1 MKEKLEEIFENT
13 IPHSAFLDKK
23 SIISCM
29 YQSHQLGQ
37 IESEEKYNKL
47 RSAFLKLLENCGD
60 YGKYNESRTHM
71 EEDWKKKGGLL

>member
-1 MKEKLEEIFENT
+1 MKEKLEKIFENT
-13 IPHSAFLDKK
+13 IPHHSFLDKK

-47 RSAFLKLLENCGD
+47 ISVFKSLLEMLD
-60 YGKYNESRTHM
+60 FDEQTK
-71 EEDWKKKGGLL
+71 EDWKKKGGLI

>member
-1 MKEKLEEIFENT
+1 MNDKLEEIFENT
-13 IPHSAFLDKK
+13 IPHGTFLDKK

-47 RSAFLKLLENCGD
+47 TSTFKSLLKTLD
-60 YGKYNESRTHM
+60 FNEQTK
-71 EEDWKKKGGLL
+71 EDWKKEAGLL

>member
-1 MKEKLEEIFENT
+1 MNDKLEVIFENT
-13 IPHSAFLDKK
+13 IPHSTFLDKK

-47 RSAFLKLLENCGD
+47 SSAFKSLLKTLD
-60 YGKYNESRTHM
+60 FNEQTK
-71 EEDWKKKGGLL
+71 EDWEKKGGLL

>member
-1 MKEKLEEIFENT
+1 MKSKLEEIFENT
-13 IPHSAFLDKK
+13 IPHSTFLDKK

-47 RSAFLKLLENCGD
+47 TSTFKSLLKTLDFDEQT
-60 YGKYNESRTHM
+60 K
-71 EEDWKKKGGLL
+71 EDWEKEAGLL

>member
-1 MKEKLEEIFENT
+1 MNDKLEEIFENT
-13 IPHSAFLDKK
+13 IPHGTFLDKK

-47 RSAFLKLLENCGD
+47 TSTFKSLLKTLDFDEQT
-60 YGKYNESRTHM
+60 K
-71 EEDWKKKGGLL
+71 EDWEKKGGLL

>member
-1 MKEKLEEIFENT
+1 MNDKLEEIFENT
-13 IPHSAFLDKK
+13 IPHSTFLDKK

-47 RSAFLKLLENCGD
+47 TSTFKSLLKTLDFDEQT
-60 YGKYNESRTHM
+60 K
-71 EEDWKKKGGLL
+71 EDWKKEAGLL

>member
-1 MKEKLEEIFENT
+1 MNDKLEEIFENT
-13 IPHSAFLDKK
+13 IPHGTFLDKK

-47 RSAFLKLLENCGD
+47 ASVFKSLLKTLDFDEQT
-60 YGKYNESRTHM
+60 K
-71 EEDWKKKGGLL
+71 EDWKKKGGLL

>member
-1 MKEKLEEIFENT
+1 MNDKLEEIFENT
-13 IPHSAFLDKK
+13 IPHSTFLDKK

-47 RSAFLKLLENCGD
+47 TTAFKSLLKTLDFDEQT
-60 YGKYNESRTHM
+60 K
-71 EEDWKKKGGLL
+71 EDWKKRGGLL

>member
-1 MKEKLEEIFENT
+1 MNDKLEEIFENT
-13 IPHSAFLDKK
+13 IPHSTFLDKK

-47 RSAFLKLLENCGD
+47 TSTFKSLLKTLDFDEQT
-60 YGKYNESRTHM
+60 K
-71 EEDWKKKGGLL
+71 EDWEKKGGLL

>member
-1 MKEKLEEIFENT
+1 MNDKLEEIFENT
-13 IPHSAFLDKK
+13 IPHGTFLDKK

-47 RSAFLKLLENCGD
+47 TSTFKSLLKTLDFDEQT
-60 YGKYNESRTHM
+60 K
-71 EEDWKKKGGLL
+71 EDWKKEAGLL

>member
-1 MKEKLEEIFENT
+1 MNDKLEEIFENT
-13 IPHSAFLDKK
+13 IPHSTFLDKK

-47 RSAFLKLLENCGD
+47 SSAFKSLLKTLD
-60 YGKYNESRTHM
+60 FNEQTK
-71 EEDWKKKGGLL
+71 EDWEKKGGLL

>member
-47 RSAFLKLLENCGD
+47 SSTFKSLLKTLDFDEQT
-60 YGKYNESRTHM
+60 KK
-71 EEDWKKKGGLL
+71 DWKKKGGLL

>member
-1 MKEKLEEIFENT
+1 MNDKLEEIFENT
-13 IPHSAFLDKK
+13 IPHSTFLDKK

-47 RSAFLKLLENCGD
+47 SSAFKSLLKTLDFDEQT
-60 YGKYNESRTHM
+60 K
-71 EEDWKKKGGLL
+71 EDWKKKGGLL

>member
-1 MKEKLEEIFENT
+1 MNDKLEEIFENT
-13 IPHSAFLDKK
+13 IPHSIFLDKK

-47 RSAFLKLLENCGD
+47 SSAFKSLLKTLDFDEQT
-60 YGKYNESRTHM
+60 K
-71 EEDWKKKGGLL
+71 EDWKKKGGLL

>member
-1 MKEKLEEIFENT
+1 MNDKLEEIFEDT
-13 IPHSAFLDKK
+13 IPHSTFLDKK

-47 RSAFLKLLENCGD
+47 SSAFKSLLKTLD
-60 YGKYNESRTHM
+60 FNEQTK
-71 EEDWKKKGGLL
+71 EDWKKRGGLL